1 VAPARSGAV
10 TGLWRLLRG
19 RLERT
24 DVDLEAA
31 KRRPRMLADPGPVI
45 ADYVWRHRADLARWL
60 RGMGGEAPHLT
71 PAGVANDLAHL
82 LVRWLQGRNQFLDA
96 DPGLLARVRGAYAAS
111 IAEATDLLD
120 AATDRDDLQA
130 DLGGLFERHHARL
143 GDLLTQA
150 YGGRLRDAPWSQY
163 SPGLQMAVLRLD
175 EPLAGPILDIGC
187 GADGALTLA
196 LRAAG
201 HEVTGFDRDA
211 QAPGLSTG
219 DWLGFDYGEAR
230 WGTAVSHLGFSLHFL
245 HQHLAGASAAFDYA
259 RSYRRILAGLKPGGV
274 FAYAPSLPFI
284 EDVLPPAFVADRF
297 AWDRPGDDGAGL
309 LSSSRVT
316 RR

>member
-1 VAPARSGAV
+1 VRPGAAM
-10 TGLWRLLRG
+10 GLWRLLRG
-19 RLERT
+19 RLVRT
-24 DVDLEAA
+24 DVGLETAS
-31 KRRPRMLADPGPVI
+31 RRSWLLVDPG
-45 ADYVWRHRADLARWL
+45 ADITDYLWRHRLDLAGWL
-60 RGMGGEAPHLT
+60 QGAGGAEPDLT
-71 PAGVANDLAHL
+71 PAGVANDLARL
-82 LVRWLQGRNQFLDA
+82 LVRWVQGRNQFLDA
-96 DPGLLARVRGAYAAS
+96 DPDLLARVRGAYAAS
-111 IAEATDLLD
+111 IVETVGLLD
-120 AATDRDDLQA
+120 AATDRDGLQA
-130 DLGGLFERHHARL
+130 GLRGLFEHHHARL
-143 GDLLTQA
+143 RDLLAQA
-150 YGGRLRDAPWSQY
+150 YGGRLKDAPWSQY

-211 QAPGLSTG
+211 QAAGLLTG
-219 DWLGFDYGEAR
+219 DWLAFDYGAGR
-230 WGTAVSHLGFSLHFL
+230 WGTMVSHLGFSLHFL

-259 RSYRRILAGLKPGGV
+259 RSYRRILAGLRPGGV

-297 AWDRPGDDGAGL
+297 AWDRRGGDGAGAGL